1 MFFIRSSITRVGT
14 AYAKVNFSMSMYIES
29 NRNHRKKWAQWMRR
43 KRKIAEATFSVL
55 MDSFPIA
62 SIRANSVEGFKTAL
76 DDIFPTYTFVILGQV
91 EQ

>member
-1 MFFIRSSITRVGT
+1 
-14 AYAKVNFSMSMYIES
+14 
-29 NRNHRKKWAQWMRR
+29 MRR